1 MIALVKVVDVVS
13 LGHGRLR
20 LRFSDGR
27 EGIRDLSD
35 VLAEGGPVVEPLRD
49 GSLFDRVFLQ
59 SGVVSWPN
67 GFDLDSIALHREMD
81 EAGLLTP
88 PLAA

>member
-1 MIALVKVVDVVS
+1 VTAIIKVTEVCPRRPF
-13 LGHGRLR
+13 LLR
-20 LRFSDGR
+20 LSFSDGR
-27 EGIRDLSD
+27 EGIGDLSD
-35 VLAEGGPVVEPLRD
+35 LLAEGGTMVAPLRD
-49 GSLFDRVFLQ
+49 PALFDRVFLQ